1 VVVLRVFASQEEA
14 EQAWGWL
21 GRSGLRSRLREMGGG
36 SWAVIVADGD
46 WARADKLLEAVRD
59 VRHLEYLDAPRWYR
73 RVFAPE
79 NFGALG
85 ALVVAGLLVFLTWG
99 LVSWFFLRYL
109 GVVLTLVVC
118 SALFFFGYSS
128 LSPRSPALGEG
139 HDPSLED
146 GPTGVSARRAMR
158 RRRSRGRCGICGT
171 RVAGTLDRCPSCRTQ
186 QRPGPAVPLTRSAAD
201 SSRHTLPAG
210 GPLQSASREPAA
222 GRALARARHQ
232 RRVRRRVVATVA
244 LVLVAAGVVVL
255 VSVRAA
261 SREVL
266 SADPPTVRLTAGDGV
281 PAADRALVVQLAQ
294 VAESTLASRAGGHLR
309 SLELFVDVDVEAL
322 AERLADRVGV
332 TTEEAAR
339 ALDGFWVTAE
349 GALFLDL
356 SGGAIEG
363 TRDFSSVAHEVAH
376 AFEWALSAAGRG
388 HLARGCDDPA
398 TPTWRMPLTGPA
410 WLAEGIAEWLAF
422 QVYADSAYWPADQDR
437 QEATRALLEE
447 AFLNLDRPL
456 KSLAETG
463 VWEVVARKGR
473 EGYAMAAL
481 AGQLLASRSGDAAL
495 LAYWKYMAEG
505 LCWDTAFT
513 QAFGLTP
520 GSFYASYEQHRREA
534 AVLVPPPDS

>member
-1 VVVLRVFASQEEA
+1 
-14 EQAWGWL
+14 
-21 GRSGLRSRLREMGGG
+21 MT
-36 SWAVIVADGD
+36 VADGD

-59 VRHLEYLDAPRWYR
+59 VRHLEDLDAPRWYR
-73 RVFAPE
+73 RVFALE

-85 ALVVAGLLVFLTWG
+85 ALVVAGLLVFLIWG

-109 GVVLTLVVC
+109 GVVLSLVVC

-139 HDPSLED
+139 HDPSVE
-146 GPTGVSARRAMR
+146 GSPTGLAARRAMK

-171 RVAGTLDRCPSCRTQ
+171 RVAGTLDRCSSCRTR
-186 QRPGPAVPLTRSAAD
+186 QRPGPAAPLTRSATD
-201 SSRHTLPAG
+201 SYRHALPAE
-210 GPLQSASREPAA
+210 GPLQSASREPATA
-222 GRALARARHQ
+222 RALARARHR
-232 RRVRRRVVATVA
+232 RRVRQRAVAAAV
-244 LVLVAAGVVVL
+244 LVLVATGAVAL
-255 VSVRAA
+255 VCVRAA

-266 SADPPTVRLTAGDGV
+266 SADPPRIRLTAGDAV
-281 PAADRALVVQLAQ
+281 SAADRAFIVELAQ
-294 VAESTLASRAGGHLR
+294 AAEGALAVQAGGHLR

-322 AERLADRVGV
+322 AKRLADRVGI
-332 TTEEAAR
+332 TPEEAAR

-363 TRDFSSVAHEVAH
+363 TRDFPLVAHEVAH
-376 AFEWALSAAGRG
+376 AFEWALSAPGRE
-388 HLARGCDDPA
+388 HLATGCDDPA

-481 AGQLLASRSGDAAL
+481 AGGLLADQSADAAL
-495 LAYWKYMAEG
+495 FTYWKGMGEG

-534 AVLVPPPDS
+534 AVVPPPDS